1 MISRSDTV
9 RALLEYIERVEGL
22 LVVGNG
28 FLSREAMRLGQ
39 RGSILPLQG
48 GMGLASSVGAGLVT
62 GGQKNVVIL
71 EGDGNHLMGYS
82 SPHVIGGLGLP
93 ILHVVSW
100 NGVYNS
106 TGGQKILN
114 VQPDVNYVA
123 KSFGYEESFEFKS
136 ISSFKE
142 WLDSTKV
149 VVPTL
154 VYICEIEDQT
164 TPERIEINSAVYAT
178 AYRERL
184 TGGENL

>member
-39 RGSILPLQG
+39 MGSILPLQG

-82 SPHVIGGLGLP
+82 SPHVIGGT
-93 ILHVVSW
+93 W
-100 NGVYNS
+100 
-106 TGGQKILN
+106 TT
-114 VQPDVNYVA
+114 
-123 KSFGYEESFEFKS
+123 
-136 ISSFKE
+136 
-142 WLDSTKV
+142 DSTCCFV
-149 VVPTL
+149 EWCL
-154 VYICEIEDQT
+154 
-164 TPERIEINSAVYAT
+164 
-178 AYRERL
+178 
-184 TGGENL
+184 